1 VKKTIPSKKEAKK
14 DSGSG
19 SVFIDENTER
29 FNAPKI
35 YQYSQVEKQKLC
47 MDDEDFMKFIKRN
60 FKSLKH
66 RENLEDQISDIKPL
80 FRRKMNNILYPEKS
94 VLD

>member
-1 VKKTIPSKKEAKK
+1 
-14 DSGSG
+14 
-19 SVFIDENTER
+19 
-29 FNAPKI
+29 
-35 YQYSQVEKQKLC
+35 